1 MRRGPEV
8 NLAELAIRNRLICGL
23 VIAGV
28 LAGGWIA
35 YRSMPRFEDPEFNI
49 RTAVVVTRYPGATA
63 EEVAEEVTEAL
74 ETAIQGLQEVEEI
87 RSTSSIG
94 LSSIDVDVKYEFSPG
109 RAELEAVWTKLRHR
123 VGDAQARLPPGAQA
137 SIVNDGFGDVYGLYY
152 LLTGEG
158 FTPRELFEY
167 AKSLRTELLAVDG
180 VGKVALLGE
189 QTEAIYIEIPRQ
201 RAAALGASV
210 ERVYADLARQNSV
223 APAGDVRVG
232 DRRLPILPSGA
243 IDSVAAI
250 ENVIVSPASAGGLVR
265 LGDVATVRRA
275 YAEPP
280 GMLVRYN
287 GAPAV
292 GLGVA
297 NVTGANVA
305 RMGAAI
311 DRRIAETEAT
321 RPIGIEVHEFYHQG
335 KVVDAAVRS
344 FVLNV
349 VAALVIVL
357 VTLLV
362 FMGLRSATVIGA
374 TLLLTIAATLATMHV
389 AGIPMH
395 RISLGALIIALGMLV
410 DNAIVVTE
418 GILVG
423 VREGRGKLDAA
434 KEIVSRTRWPLLGG
448 TVVGILAFAPIGLS
462 AGATAEFTEHLF
474 WVVLI
479 ALAFS
484 WLFAVT
490 LVPLLADLLLPE
502 SAPGASATAGEGA
515 FRRGYK
521 AFMGGVLR
529 ARWAVIAIA
538 AGLFAVSVSG
548 FPFVKSGFFPAS
560 TTPQIVVDY
569 WLPEGTDVARTREDM
584 ISLETRVAG
593 LEGIEGVQTL
603 IGAGGLRYMLVYGPE
618 APNASYGQ
626 LLLEVD
632 DYQRIAALLPR
643 IQGIVDAEYPDAQAK
658 VWRFQLGPGGG
669 SKIEAEL
676 SGPDP
681 AVLRRL
687 ANRAKAVMAADGR
700 AISIKD
706 DWRAPVGVIE
716 PRYAEARGRRLGISR
731 EDLADALDANFSGRT
746 VGVLR
751 EGDTLIPIIA
761 RAPESERLDA
771 REMAVIPIPND
782 AAGGVTPLI
791 EAVDGVRTTW
801 RNGRMKRTDRVWT
814 INAQCDPPPGEL
826 ASETLARLRPRIEA
840 IELPPG
846 YRLRWNGEYGDSA
859 EANANLAKALP
870 LGFLAMVLV
879 VIVLFNALRQPL
891 VIWLVVPLAL
901 VGVVAGL
908 LVTDTALEFMALL
921 GLLSLSG
928 LLVKNAIVLVDQ
940 MDFEIG
946 AGKPRRDAVI
956 DAAASRVRPVA
967 MGAAT
972 TMLGVIP
979 LFGDAFFRSM
989 AVVLVFGLGFATLLT
1004 LVVVPALYSVLF
1016 GIRETERAP
1025 AP

>member
-1 MRRGPEV
+1 V

-28 LAGGWIA
+28 LVGGWIA
-35 YRSMPRFEDPEFNI
+35 YRDMARFEDPEFNI
-49 RTAVVVTRYPGATA
+49 RTAVVTTRYPGATA

-87 RSTSSIG
+87 RSSSSIG
-94 LSSIDVDVKYEFSPG
+94 LSSIDVDVKYEFSPD
-109 RAELEAVWTKLRHR
+109 RAKLEAVWTKLRHR
-123 VGDAQARLPPGAQA
+123 VRDAQARLPPGAHE
-137 SIVNDGFGDVYGLYY
+137 SVVNDDFGDVYGLYY

-158 FTPRELFEY
+158 FSPKELFEY
-167 AKSLRTELLAVDG
+167 AKSLRTELLAVDD

-189 QTEAIYIEIPRQ
+189 QTEAIYVEIPRQ

-210 ERVYADLARQNSV
+210 DRVYADLAQQNSV
-223 APAGDVRVG
+223 VPAGDVRIG
-232 DRRLPILPSGA
+232 DQRLAILPSGA

-250 ENVIVSPASAGGLVR
+250 ENVIVSPADTGELVR
-265 LGDVATVRRA
+265 LGDIATVRRA
-275 YAEPP
+275 YADPP
-280 GMLVRYN
+280 RMLVRYDA
-287 GAPAV
+287 APAI

-305 RMGAAI
+305 KMGAAI
-311 DRRIAETEAT
+311 DRKLAQTEAT

-335 KVVDAAVRS
+335 KVVDEAVRG

-349 VAALVIVL
+349 VAALAIVL

-374 TLLLTIAATLATMHV
+374 TLLLTIAATLATMYV
-389 AGIPMH
+389 VDIPMH

-423 VREGRGKLDAA
+423 IGRGRGKLDVA
-434 KEIVSRTRWPLLGG
+434 KEIVARTRWPLLGG
-448 TVVGILAFAPIGLS
+448 TAVGILAFAPIGLS
-462 AGATAEFTEHLF
+462 AGSTAEFTAHLF

-490 LVPLLADLLLPE
+490 LVPLLADLLFPE
-502 SAPGASATAGEGA
+502 RGPGASGPVREGV

-538 AGLFAVSVSG
+538 TGLFAISVAG
-548 FPFVKSGFFPAS
+548 FSFVKPGFFPAS

-569 WLPEGTDVARTREDM
+569 WLPEGTDIARTRDDM
-584 ISLETRVAG
+584 IALEARVAG
-593 LEGIEGVQTL
+593 LDGVEGVQTL
-603 IGAGGLRYMLVYGPE
+603 IGAGGLRYMLVYGPQ
-618 APNASYGQ
+618 APNPSYGQ
-626 LLLEVD
+626 LLLKVD
-632 DYQRIAALLPR
+632 DYRRIATLLPR
-643 IQGIVDAEYPDAQAK
+643 IQGIVDAEYPDALAK
-658 VWRFQLGPGGG
+658 VWQFQLGPGGG
-669 SKIEAEL
+669 SKIEAEF

-681 AVLRRL
+681 AVLRQL
-687 ANRAKAVMAADGR
+687 ANQAKAVMAADGG

-706 DWRAPVGVIE
+706 DWRAPVGTIE

-731 EDLADALDANFSGRT
+731 EDLADALATNFSGRT
-746 VGVLR
+746 VGVFR
-751 EGDTLIPIIA
+751 EGDALIPIIA
-761 RAPESERLDA
+761 RAPESERLDVRA
-771 REMAVIPIPND
+771 MAGIPIANN
-782 AAGGVTPLI
+782 AAGGTTLLI

-826 ASETLARLRPRIEA
+826 PSETLARLRPRIEA

-846 YRLRWNGEYGDSA
+846 YRLRWNGEHGDSA

-879 VIVLFNALRQPL
+879 VVVLFNALRQPL
-891 VIWLVVPLAL
+891 VIWLAVPLAL

-946 AGKPRRDAVI
+946 TGKPRRDAVI

-967 MGAAT
+967 MGALT

-979 LFGDAFFRSM
+979 LFGDAFFQSM

-1004 LVVVPALYSVLF
+1004 LVVVPALYSVFF
-1016 GIRETERAP
+1016 GVGEAERAP
-1025 AP
+1025 A